1 MFARMRKDIG
11 EKEEGFTLIELL
23 VVMIIIGIL
32 AAIAIPTFLNQRNN
46 GWNTASKTDASNLA
60 LAVESAAVDLG
71 GAYNTVLP
79 GAAAAALVTNGVVVA
94 LPAGFCVVGTNTN
107 NGSGTW
113 FTYSK
118 AKGGLQP
125 NSYTTQA
132 LAQAAC

>member
-1 MFARMRKDIG
+1 
-11 EKEEGFTLIELL
+11 
-23 VVMIIIGIL
+23 
-32 AAIAIPTFLNQRNN
+32 
-46 GWNTASKTDASNLA
+46 
-60 LAVESAAVDLG
+60 VDLG

-94 LPAGFCVVGTNTN
+94 LPAVMSASVTFTGTAGVNLFNGTAATTTGFCVVGTNTN
-107 NGSGTW
+107 NGSSTW